1 MSREISTVGVVGLG
15 TMGAGIVEV
24 FARGGL
30 TVIGVESTQ
39 EYAERGRG
47 ILQASTDRAV
57 ARGKLDEAGQAE
69 ILGRITI
76 TTEYAELA
84 PVDLV
89 VEAVPEIMSLKHE
102 VIGKLEDV
110 LREDA
115 IVALVHTLAGPQ
127 EVLAVGTIFPDEQG
141 KPSVHMHAASGR
153 EGAATVG
160 CTRAGLRTW
169 LVGEVVLLEI
179 SGSTAHRETD
189 AASGFELLELP

>member
-1 MSREISTVGVVGLG
+1 
-15 TMGAGIVEV
+15 MGAGIVEV

-115 IVALVHTLAGPQ
+115 IVATNTSSLSTTEIAAPAKVPGRIIGMHFFNPAPILKLV
-127 EVLAVGTIFPDEQG
+127 EVITTPLT
-141 KPSVHMHAASGR
+141 AA
-153 EGAATVG
+153 
-160 CTRAGLRTW
+160 
-169 LVGEVVLLEI
+169 
-179 SGSTAHRETD
+179 
-189 AASGFELLELP
+189 